1 MLERK
6 SLSEFSIIGKEAHT
20 IILLMALIM
29 GIVVLFHDYPGH
41 DHLALLH
48 DFIADDVD
56 IAVLSLAGLW
66 EHIDAD
72 GASSYGIP
80 NTGMR
85 PPPHGIV
92 THYISQYLYF
102 PHPHSDEIH
111 AIIGQLYGA
120 FPQTIIKDRF
130 YQKGLLSVQTVYE
143 SI

>member
-6 SLSEFSIIGKEAHT
+6 SLSEFSIIGKKTHT
-20 IILLMALIM
+20 IILLMALLM

-41 DHLALLH
+41 DHLAFLH

-72 GASSYGIP
+72 GASSDGIP

-85 PPPHGIV
+85 PAPHGIA
-92 THYISQYLYF
+92 TYYNSHHLYF
-102 PHPHSDEIH
+102 PHRRYDEIH
-111 AIIGQLYGA
+111 AIISQLYGA
-120 FPQTIIKDRF
+120 FPQRIIKDGF
-130 YQKGLLSVQTVYE
+130 YQKGLLSVKTVYE
-143 SI
+143 TI